1 MPETNPNKVIS
12 SEPDSSKDRII
23 KAALEE
29 FSNFGLNGARVDR
42 IAQKAQ
48 INKAMIYYYFSS
60 KENLYSEA
68 VKTFFGSLINKIKD
82 SIDQSGSAN
91 DTLNN
96 ISDAYAEIFIKNNY
110 IRPIMLRELADSRSA
125 MIEKIAQI
133 LQESHLISEI
143 RSILEEG
150 VKKGILRP
158 VNLNQAIVSFVTMNI
173 GYFIIAPIID
183 RILKIDDREEFLQVR
198 KKAVVDLFFNGMKVR
213 QS

>member
-1 MPETNPNKVIS
+1 MSEVNPNNVIS
-12 SEPDSSKDRII
+12 SEMDSSKDRII

-29 FSNFGLNGARVDR
+29 FSNYGLNGARVDR

-68 VKTFFGSLINKIKD
+68 VKAFFGSLINKIKN
-82 SIDQSGSAN
+82 SIDQSGSAT

-96 ISDAYAEIFIKNNY
+96 IADAYAEIFIKNSY
-110 IRPIMLRELADSRSA
+110 IRPIMLRELANPRSA

-143 RSILEEG
+143 RLILDEG

-158 VNLNQAIVSFVTMNI
+158 VDLNQAIVSFVTMNI
-173 GYFIIAPIID
+173 GYFIIAPVID
-183 RILKIDDREEFLQVR
+183 LILKIDDREKFLQVR
-198 KKAVVDLFFNGMKVR
+198 KKALVDLFFNGMKVR

>member
-1 MPETNPNKVIS
+1 MLEANPNKVIS
-12 SEPDSSKDRII
+12 AKPDSSKDRII
-23 KAALEE
+23 KAALDE

-68 VKTFFGSLINKIKD
+68 VKAFFGSLINKIKD
-82 SIDQSGSAN
+82 SIDQSGSAT

-96 ISDAYAEIFIKNNY
+96 IADAYSEIFIKNSY
-110 IRPIMLRELADSRSA
+110 IRPIMLRELANSRSA

-158 VNLNQAIVSFVTMNI
+158 VDLNQAIVSFVTMNI

-183 RILKIDDREEFLQVR
+183 RILKIDDREKFLQVR